1 MADAPVTPTGGPAP
15 PARPA
20 FKAPELPR
28 LVRRTL
34 AGQWPE
40 TEASVN
46 KVVEWLPGEAE
57 FQARKG
63 LAWATAKVEALTAAA
78 PGQIL
83 VAAAWLD
90 RTLDKGWTAAKAWV
104 REYLDLKPEPV
115 KK

>member
-1 MADAPVTPTGGPAP
+1 MADAPVTPTGEPAP
-15 PARPA
+15 PRPV

-34 AGQWPE
+34 ASQWPE

-46 KVVEWLPGEAE
+46 KVVEWLPGEVD

-63 LAWATAKVEALTAAA
+63 LAWVSAKVEALAAAA
-78 PGQIL
+78 PRQITA
-83 VAAAWLD
+83 AAAWLD
-90 RTLDKGWTAAKAWV
+90 RTLDKGWAAAKAWM
-104 REYLDLKPEPV
+104 REYLGLKPEAV